1 MSRIDGNRQES
12 TGVEH
17 ASVARSSKRQL
28 PIGVQIACEAPLVAT
43 RFPSI
48 PADSCRLGSGTTW
61 LPSRLHQPAHVDSPR
76 PARPP
81 IWACPNP
88 VAASHPTRG
97 ISLRN
102 APRRNPTCATVSPHR
117 APRTCGPARRRDGSS
132 RQARASQIDRSRQES
147 SAPARGPS
155 SVYSTAD
162 QAAIIDICGTSDEC
176 CRFPEVDESIAIPKR
191 PGFT

>member
-43 RFPSI
+43 RFLSI

-61 LPSRLHQPAHVDSPR
+61 QPSRPAHVDSPR

-88 VAASHPTRG
+88 VAASHPTRE

-102 APRRNPTCATVSPHR
+102 VPKRNPTCATPHIGGR
-117 APRTCGPARRRDGSS
+117 SLRDRQNEAHAKPKRS
-132 RQARASQIDRSRQES
+132 RIDRNRQES
-147 SAPARGPS
+147 SVPARGPS
-155 SVYSTAD
+155 SVHSTAD
-162 QAAIIDICGTSDEC
+162 QTAIIDICGTSDEC

>member
-1 MSRIDGNRQES
+1 M
-12 TGVEH
+12 
-17 ASVARSSKRQL
+17 ARSSNRQL

-48 PADSCRLGSGTTW
+48 PADSCRLGSGATW
-61 LPSRLHQPAHVDSPR
+61 QPSRLHQPAHVDSPR

-81 IWACPNP
+81 IGACPNP
-88 VAASHPTRG
+88 VAASHPARG

-132 RQARASQIDRSRQES
+132 RPARAKPKRSRIDRNRRES
-147 SAPARGPS
+147 SVSARGHPARGITLRNVSPLS
-155 SVYSTAD
+155 NRDPMEKIFPLAHVLRFV
-162 QAAIIDICGTSDEC
+162 IC
-176 CRFPEVDESIAIPKR
+176 
-191 PGFT
+191 

>member
-12 TGVEH
+12 TGVEC
-17 ASVARSSKRQL
+17 ASVARSSNRQL
-28 PIGVQIACEAPLVAT
+28 PVGVQIACEAPLVAT

-61 LPSRLHQPAHVDSPR
+61 QPSRLHQPTHVDSPR

-88 VAASHPTRG
+88 VAASHPARG

-102 APRRNPTCATVSPHR
+102 VPKRNPTCATVSPYR

-132 RQARASQIDRSRQES
+132 RQARAEPRASRIDRNRQES
-147 SAPARGPS
+147 TGVECVRAGPS
-155 SVYSTAD
+155 RTRDY
-162 QAAIIDICGTSDEC
+162 AAERFTTFKSRPNGKKSPHLRMFCGL
-176 CRFPEVDESIAIPKR
+176 
-191 PGFT
+191 

>member
-1 MSRIDGNRQES
+1 MSRIDGSRQKS
-12 TGVEH
+12 TGVER
-17 ASVARSSKRQL
+17 AGVARSSNRQL
-28 PIGVQIACEAPLVAT
+28 PVGVQIACEAPLVAT

-61 LPSRLHQPAHVDSPR
+61 QPSRLHQPAHVDSPR

-81 IWACPNP
+81 IWDCPNP

-97 ISLRN
+97 ITLRN
-102 APRRNPTCATVSPHR
+102 VPRRNPTYATPHIGGR
-117 APRTCGPARRRDGSS
+117 SLRDRQRVAHARPKRS
-132 RQARASQIDRSRQES
+132 RIDRNRRES
-147 SAPARGPS
+147 SVPARGPS
-155 SVYSTAD
+155 SVHSTAD
-162 QAAIIDICGTSDEC
+162 QAAVIDICGTSDEC

>member
-17 ASVARSSKRQL
+17 ASVARSSNRQL

-43 RFPSI
+43 RFLSI
-48 PADSCRLGSGTTW
+48 PADSCRLGSGATW
-61 LPSRLHQPAHVDSPR
+61 QPSRLHQPTHVDSPR

-81 IWACPNP
+81 IWACPKP
-88 VAASHPTRG
+88 VAASHPARG
-97 ISLRN
+97 ITLRN

-132 RQARASQIDRSRQES
+132 RPARAKPKRRRIDGNRQES
-147 SAPARGPS
+147 TGIECTNARTAARKEPATANPRSAQIQYSAGRDRH
-155 SVYSTAD
+155 STARW
-162 QAAIIDICGTSDEC
+162 S
-176 CRFPEVDESIAIPKR
+176 
-191 PGFT
+191 

>member
-17 ASVARSSKRQL
+17 ASVARSSNRQL

-61 LPSRLHQPAHVDSPR
+61 QPSRPAHVDSPR

-97 ISLRN
+97 ITLRN

-132 RQARASQIDRSRQES
+132 RQARAEPNRQESTGIDRSR
-147 SAPARGPS
+147 ACLRGGIRMWDF
-155 SVYSTAD
+155 TAERSE
-162 QAAIIDICGTSDEC
+162 A
-176 CRFPEVDESIAIPKR
+176 
-191 PGFT
+191 